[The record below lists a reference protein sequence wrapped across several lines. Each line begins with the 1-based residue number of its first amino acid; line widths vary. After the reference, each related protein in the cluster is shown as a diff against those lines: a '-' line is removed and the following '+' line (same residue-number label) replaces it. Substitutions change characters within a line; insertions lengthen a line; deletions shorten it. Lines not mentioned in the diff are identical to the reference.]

1 MELYCHRVLCVCVV
15 ACMAAK
21 LFRVREQLLIIKVAL
36 EDIKKGNLNRRV
48 LAREN
53 DMIKDI

>member
-1 MELYCHRVLCVCVV
+1 
-15 ACMAAK
+15 MAAK